1 MACYQSFMAVFLPSW
16 TSPWRFRRIVSMS
29 KSGVGDVWMRATP
42 CVTIWGGKPR
52 RNTSPRCIWRD
63 ELPVL
68 SRKHTSSR
76 LSTERHL
83 VSSVTQ
89 VVASTRD
96 FLEGSLSL
104 YHRFE
109 LYRRV
114 NNLRHRH
121 MLYSKIHRVS
131 CVCSGPGNGPGACVV
146 CFLTGKGQNIAWSPK
161 VEPESG
167 RKLTAR
173 CVTGR
178 FPVAQRLL
186 MLDFL
191 HRKDS

>member
-104 YHRFE
+104 YPPVWTIQTCKQPSTSPHAVLQDTSSLMRLFRTWKWPRS
-109 LYRRV
+109 LCC
-114 NNLRHRH
+114 
-121 MLYSKIHRVS
+121 ML
-131 CVCSGPGNGPGACVV
+131 
-146 CFLTGKGQNIAWSPK
+146 
-161 VEPESG
+161 
-167 RKLTAR
+167 
-173 CVTGR
+173 
-178 FPVAQRLL
+178 
-186 MLDFL
+186 LD
-191 HRKDS
+191 R